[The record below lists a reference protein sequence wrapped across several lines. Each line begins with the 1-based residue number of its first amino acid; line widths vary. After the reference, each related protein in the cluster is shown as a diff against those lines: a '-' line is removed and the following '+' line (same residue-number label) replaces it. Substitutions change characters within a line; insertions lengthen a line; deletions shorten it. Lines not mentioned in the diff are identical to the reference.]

1 MGGMS
6 VASLDAATVRQA
18 AQGRWASILAALSIS
33 IPNHPR
39 KHAPCPTCGGK
50 DRFRFDDRD
59 GLGSWFCNVCLPHSG
74 DGFRLVMNAANLKF
88 PEALSAVAGV
98 LGLDPHSQTRRQRSL
113 PPTSVRVD
121 RRARAFQFELGAL
134 DRRIRAERVFAAVG
148 TTAGDDLTDELRDR
162 LMAAVASAYRDLD
175 RADLLEHVADSLR
188 AKDFHE
194 KMRTP

>member
-1 MGGMS
+1 MS

-18 AQGRWASILAALSIS
+18 AQGRWYSILPALSIS
-33 IPNHPR
+33 VPNHPR

-59 GLGSWFCNVCLPHSG
+59 GLGTWFCNQCAPHAG
-74 DGFRLVMNAANLKF
+74 DGFALVMNAQHIPFREVLVV
-88 PEALSAVAGV
+88 VASV
-98 LGLDPHSQTRRQRSL
+98 LGLDSALHTGPRRPL
-113 PPTSVRVD
+113 PQLPVRVD
-121 RRARAFQFELGAL
+121 RRARAFLFELGAL
-134 DRRIRAERVFAAVG
+134 DRRLRAERVFASAG
-148 TTAGDDLTDELRDR
+148 TIGGDDLTDEVRDR
-162 LMAAVASAYRDLD
+162 LMTAVASAYTDLD